1 MPTTPPLP
9 TDEAER
15 LNALRELV
23 VLDSAPEPV
32 FDSIAQL
39 ASQVCG
45 VPVALLSLIDT
56 ERQWFK
62 ANVGLPGVNET
73 PRDVAFCAHA
83 ITGNALFEVPDAT
96 LDPRFAD
103 NPLVTGA
110 PDIRFYAG
118 APLVMPGGARIG
130 TLCVIDRQA
139 RHLDAGQAAML
150 TSLAAIA
157 TQALVMRR
165 DLIVRSLSVRS
176 EFERALAASQS
187 FLRRTGRVAGVG
199 GWEVDIASGKIVWSE
214 ATRRIHGVSE
224 GYVPT
229 LETAVAFYPAE
240 ARAAI
245 EAAVQRGIAT
255 GEPWDMELPFVNAAG
270 QPMWVRAVGEVEFE
284 GATACRL
291 VGAFQDIT
299 VRKTL
304 ERRLAD
310 NERFVRQITDSLPV
324 RIAYLDRELRFR
336 FANQAHAERFGKPR
350 EEILGHTRRE
360 LTGGCREDDP
370 IEAPVVAVLAGEPQR
385 FEFEETVRGELR
397 RIESR
402 LVPDVG
408 ESGEVRGFYS
418 TGIDITERAAAEKSL
433 RVLSEIVGN
442 STDFVVQT
450 DWRGRIIYMNPAVRR
465 ATGLAPDEPVA
476 HRNFAEFNTP
486 ATNQLFDDTIMPA
499 VKANGSWVGDT
510 TVLVADRRKMP
521 VSQMVIA
528 HRDAT
533 GRIEH
538 YSSVMRDITDELQ
551 VKQQLQRQ
559 AATLRSVTEAIPALV
574 GVVGADRRYRF
585 VNGAFERWRGGQ
597 RSEMIGRT
605 VAEVLGRTDY
615 ERSREYVDRAL
626 AGKAVSFEKTYA
638 ERTGTRHLRISYIP
652 LWLDSGA
659 VDGFVSVAQDI
670 TQHKQEELRLLQL
683 TQRDP
688 LTGLLN
694 RSGFEAQAARW
705 LAEGHGAS
713 LALLCIDLDHF
724 KPVNDAHGHPAGDQ
738 VLQLFAQRLQR
749 LVRPT
754 DAVARPGG
762 DEFAV
767 LLSGVRRRTDVHA
780 VAAKVLAA
788 AAAPFLMSDGQAVR
802 IGASVG
808 VAFGTDSE
816 IGLADLMARADA
828 MLYRAKESGRGQQ
841 AGAADCE

>member
-1 MPTTPPLP
+1 MPAPPPLP
-9 TDEAER
+9 ADEAER

-23 VLDSAPEPV
+23 VLDSAPEAV

-45 VPVALLSLIDT
+45 VPVALLSLIDA

-73 PRDVAFCAHA
+73 PRDVAFCAYA
-83 ITGNALFEVPDAT
+83 ITGDALFEVPDAT

-103 NPLVTGA
+103 NPLVSGA

-118 APLVMPGGARIG
+118 APLVLPGGSRIG

-157 TQALVMRR
+157 TQALLMRR

-176 EFERALAASQS
+176 EFEQALAASQS

-199 GWEVDIASGKIVWSE
+199 GWEVDIASGKITWSE
-214 ATRRIHGVSE
+214 ATRRIHGVSDS
-224 GYVPT
+224 YVPT
-229 LETAVAFYPAE
+229 LQSAVAFYSGE
-240 ARAAI
+240 ARATI
-245 EAAVQRGIAT
+245 ESAVQRGMAT
-255 GEPWDMELPFVNAAG
+255 GEPWDLELPFVNAAG
-270 QPMWVRAVGEVEFE
+270 QPLWVRSVGEVEFE
-284 GATACRL
+284 GATARRL

-299 VRKTL
+299 MRKTL

-310 NERFVRQITDSLPV
+310 NERFVRQITDSLPL

-336 FANQAHAERFGKPR
+336 FVNQAHAERFGRPR
-350 EEILGHTRRE
+350 EEILGRTRRE
-360 LTGGCREDDP
+360 LTGGRSDAAVH
-370 IEAPVVAVLAGEPQR
+370 APVTAVLAGEPQR
-385 FEFEETVRGELR
+385 FEFEETVHGELR

-402 LVPDVG
+402 LIPDVG
-408 ESGEVRGFYS
+408 EAGEVRGFYS

-433 RVLSEIVGN
+433 RVLSDIVGN

-450 DWRGRIIYMNPAVRR
+450 DWRGRITYMNQAARR
-465 ATGLAPDEPVA
+465 ATGVGQDEPVA
-476 HRNFAEFNTP
+476 NRNFAEFNTP
-486 ATNQLFDDTIMPA
+486 ATNQLFDETIVPA
-499 VKANGSWVGDT
+499 VKAHGSWVGET
-510 TVLVADRRKMP
+510 TVLAAGRRKMP

-528 HRDAT
+528 HRDAV

-538 YSSVMRDITDELQ
+538 YSSVMRDITDELE

-559 AATLRSVTEAIPALV
+559 AATLRSVAEAIPALV

-585 VNGAFERWRGGQ
+585 INGAFERWRGGQ
-597 RSEMIGRT
+597 RANMIGRT

-615 ERSREYVDRAL
+615 ERSRQYVDRAL
-626 AGKAVSFEKTYA
+626 AGEAVSFEKTYV
-638 ERTGTRHLRISYIP
+638 ERGGTRHLRISYIP
-652 LWLDSGA
+652 LWLDSGG

-670 TQHKQEELRLLQL
+670 TQHKLEEQRLLQL

-694 RSGFEAQAARW
+694 RLGFEAQAARW

-724 KPVNDAHGHPAGDQ
+724 KPVNDDHGHPAGDQ

-754 DAVARPGG
+754 DAVARLGG

-767 LLSGVRRRTDVHA
+767 LLSGVRQRSNAHA
-780 VAAKVLAA
+780 VAAKVIAA
-788 AAAPFLMSDGQAVR
+788 AGAPFLMGDGLAVR

-808 VAFGTDSE
+808 VAFGTDPE
-816 IGLADLMARADA
+816 IGLADLMARADD
-828 MLYRAKESGRGQQ
+828 MLYRAKDSGRGQQ
-841 AGAADCE
+841 AGAADCD